1 MPPKGVLQNRRDSYH
16 DLNDAEF
23 DESLFK
29 FDADVPDDEEMYAE
43 TLMEEMK
50 KLQDMYNVALQE
62 KQNEET
68 QRIKL
73 NQAKIKLD
81 HQVQQLN
88 EVGRERWRTDKGW
101 EKFISFWDHIS
112 CSDKDIPCSFCF
124 YLTF

>member
-16 DLNDAEF
+16 DFNDAEF

-29 FDADVPDDEEMYAE
+29 FDADVADDEEMYTE
-43 TLMEEMK
+43 TLMEEVK

-88 EVGRERWRTDKGW
+88 EVGRKR
-101 EKFISFWDHIS
+101 
-112 CSDKDIPCSFCF
+112 
-124 YLTF
+124 